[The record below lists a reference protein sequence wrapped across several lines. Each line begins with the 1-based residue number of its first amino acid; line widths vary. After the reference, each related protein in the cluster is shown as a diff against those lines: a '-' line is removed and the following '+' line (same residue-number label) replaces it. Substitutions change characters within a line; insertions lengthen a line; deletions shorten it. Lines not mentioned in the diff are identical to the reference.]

1 MDGADVNVTKKYLKE
16 QLDVLGIK
24 NLTEKELD
32 KYTEGTMPCYNARQ
46 RNYWTNLIEFTA
58 LLHERRNREDA
69 NSDVSNLSSTSSLS
83 ISTLS
88 SDQSK
93 VDVAVYSID
102 FSNGS
107 LDQTPDITEVTY
119 TPGTLGRRT
128 PAVFKVILL
137 TCHTM
142 LK

>member
-1 MDGADVNVTKKYLKE
+1 MDGTDVNVTRKYLKE

-32 KYTEGTMPCYNARQ
+32 KYTEGTMRLLQGWAKKYC
-46 RNYWTNLIEFTA
+46 TNLIEFTA
-58 LLHERRNREDA
+58 LLQERRNREDA

-93 VDVAVYSID
+93 VDVALYIKMS
-102 FSNGS
+102 
-107 LDQTPDITEVTY
+107 
-119 TPGTLGRRT
+119 
-128 PAVFKVILL
+128 
-137 TCHTM
+137 
-142 LK
+142 